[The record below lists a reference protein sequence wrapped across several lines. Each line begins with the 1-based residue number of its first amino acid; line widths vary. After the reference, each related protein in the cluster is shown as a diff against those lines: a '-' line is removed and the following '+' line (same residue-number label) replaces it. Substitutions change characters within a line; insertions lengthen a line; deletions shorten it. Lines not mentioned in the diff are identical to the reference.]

1 MANWNKVTAKQ
12 FGAIKTLLR
21 GGATKAEAAVYLDVS
36 PGTVSRI
43 EKAETFEEY
52 QQMIAEKTLAKSRVA
67 AVKAKEAEKE
77 TAAKEEEKPREVIK
91 EVHTNVTIQATHYMM
106 EELRT
111 ANKLLGQISA
121 KLAYI
126 VEDLYGAGKKE
137 G

>member
-12 FGAIKTLLR
+12 FAAIKMLLR
-21 GGATKAEAAVYLDVS
+21 GGATQAEAAEYLNIS
-36 PGTVSRI
+36 PGTVFRVG
-43 EKAETFEEY
+43 KAETFEEY
-52 QQMIAEKTLAKSRVA
+52 QQIVTEKTLAQKRVA

-91 EVHTNVTIQATHYMM
+91 EIHTNVTIQATHYMM

-126 VEDLYGAGKKE
+126 VEDLYGSGKKE